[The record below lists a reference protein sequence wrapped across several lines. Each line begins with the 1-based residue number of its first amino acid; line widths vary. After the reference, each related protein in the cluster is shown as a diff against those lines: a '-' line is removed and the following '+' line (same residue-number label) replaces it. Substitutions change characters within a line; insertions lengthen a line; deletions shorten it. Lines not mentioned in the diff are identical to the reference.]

1 MEEGRREEREQRRRK
16 RRRKKERRREQRE
29 EKEREVCLLSGK
41 FRKLGWY
48 FVIFIINI
56 LVFRVLLG
64 RLVCGNSYIEERES
78 ITKEK
83 VTERNTVE

>member
-48 FVIFIINI
+48 FVIFIIKY
-56 LVFRVLLG
+56 L
-64 RLVCGNSYIEERES
+64 S
-78 ITKEK
+78 ISGTIGASCL
-83 VTERNTVE
+83 R